1 MDGECATL
9 IFSPT
14 FRRNWE
20 HLPVSLV
27 RKVLRLNNETLMRNF
42 TPVGYMNFF
51 SQFSVLI
58 GLFFANY
65 VIDLIGEINLTFSG
79 VAVQAATFLAFAY
92 VK

>member
-1 MDGECATL
+1 
-9 IFSPT
+9 
-14 FRRNWE
+14 
-20 HLPVSLV
+20 
-27 RKVLRLNNETLMRNF
+27 MRNF